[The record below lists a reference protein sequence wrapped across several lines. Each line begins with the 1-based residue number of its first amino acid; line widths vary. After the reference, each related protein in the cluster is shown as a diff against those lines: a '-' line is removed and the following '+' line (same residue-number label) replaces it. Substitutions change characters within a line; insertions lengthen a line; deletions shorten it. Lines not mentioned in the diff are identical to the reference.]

1 MEGGHS
7 LPAQADGNVCPTQGV
22 VMASLSSTVPVKL
35 PETGQGGGV
44 HPPAYG
50 GGGDGG
56 GGDGYPDY
64 GQRLRRARLGLAIAL
79 APIFMFFVSITS
91 AYIVRQGLP
100 TLDDKTNSYVHDWIP
115 VQLPLGLLL
124 VNTGLLAA
132 SSITAE
138 LSRRQITRQAALA
151 PVKSIPGVSL
161 GDERRLPWL
170 YVTVLL
176 GGGFLAGQWLAWQEL
191 ATRGFYIAT
200 SASSSFV
207 YLLTAAHGVHLAG
220 GVLVLLYAATIS
232 LLNKPVEARRIVVD
246 VTAWYWHFMFLLWV
260 GIFALLW
267 FAR

>member
-1 MEGGHS
+1 
-7 LPAQADGNVCPTQGV
+7 
-22 VMASLSSTVPVKL
+22 MATLSSTVPVKI
-35 PETGQGGGV
+35 PETGKGGGGV

-56 GGDGYPDY
+56 RGDGYPDY

-79 APIFMFFVSITS
+79 APIFMFFISITS

-100 TLDDKTNSYVHDWIP
+100 TFDDKTNTYIREWIP
-115 VQLPLGLLL
+115 VQLPVALLL

-138 LSRRQITRQAALA
+138 LARRQITRQTALA
-151 PVKSIPGVSL
+151 PVESIPGVSL
-161 GDERRLPWL
+161 GEEGRFPWI
-170 YVTVLL
+170 YVTVAL
-176 GGGFLAGQWLAWQEL
+176 GTGFLVGQWMAWQEL
-191 ATRGFYIAT
+191 ATRGFYIST

-220 GVLVLLYAATIS
+220 GVIVLVYAAAIS
-232 LLNKPVEARRIVVD
+232 FLHKPIESRRIVVD
-246 VTAWYWHFMFLLWV
+246 VTAWYWHFMFLLWI

-267 FAR
+267 FVK

>member
-1 MEGGHS
+1 
-7 LPAQADGNVCPTQGV
+7 
-22 VMASLSSTVPVKL
+22 MATLSSTVPVKI
-35 PETGQGGGV
+35 PETGKGGGGV

-56 GGDGYPDY
+56 RGDGYPDY

-79 APIFMFFVSITS
+79 APIFMFFISITS

-100 TLDDKTNSYVHDWIP
+100 TFDDKTNTYIREWIP
-115 VQLPLGLLL
+115 VQLPVALLL

-138 LSRRQITRQAALA
+138 LARRQITRQTALA
-151 PVKSIPGVSL
+151 PVESIPGVSL
-161 GDERRLPWL
+161 GEEGRFPWI
-170 YVTVLL
+170 YVTVAL
-176 GGGFLAGQWLAWQEL
+176 GTGFLVGQWMAWQEL
-191 ATRGFYIAT
+191 ATRGFYIST

-220 GVLVLLYAATIS
+220 GVIVLVYAAAIS
-232 LLNKPVEARRIVVD
+232 FLHKPIEPRRIVVD
-246 VTAWYWHFMFLLWV
+246 VTAWYWHFMFLLWI

-267 FAR
+267 FVK